1 MNNNP
6 LSKYFRQAGAYVK
19 LPTLGIWYTDGSV
32 SLNDEGEIPIYP
44 LSAIDDILL
53 NTPDA
58 MLNGQALEKVVK
70 NCAPDVKNIKQ
81 LLIPDLE
88 TIFVGMKA
96 ASNNGKFDID
106 KKCPKCEYEN
116 TYEIDCNRLLDSSV
130 AVDESDRKITFNN
143 ELEVWVKPYT
153 FEMRQIFIKREFEE
167 EKLLRAIDESNK
179 KLDELEKAG
188 ILAESVDR
196 ISKITFDLVSKSIEK
211 IVLLQTGDTIT
222 DQKHINEWLT
232 NISKKEADIVIESV
246 NKLNSVGP
254 KKDFQAQCKK
264 CEHVW
269 TETLNFDPTS
279 FFVKPS

>member
-6 LSKYFRQAGAYVK
+6 LSKYFRQAGAYVR

-32 SLNDEGEIPIYP
+32 NLNDEGEIPIYP

-58 MLNGQALEKVVK
+58 MLNGQALEKVIK
-70 NCAPDVKNIKQ
+70 NCAPDVKDIKK

-96 ASNNGKFDID
+96 ASNNGKFDLD
-106 KKCPKCEYEN
+106 RKCPKCEYEN
-116 TYEIDCNRLLDSSV
+116 TYEVNCNGLLATSTIIN
-130 AVDESDRKITFNN
+130 ENDRKITFNG

-153 FEMRQIFIKREFEE
+153 FEMRQLFIKREFAE
-167 EKLLRAIDESNK
+167 EKLLRSIDESNK
-179 KLDELEKAG
+179 QIDELEKAK

-196 ISKITFDLVSKSIEK
+196 ISNITFDLVSKSIEK
-211 IVLLQTGDTIT
+211 IVLLQTNETIT
-222 DQKHINEWLT
+222 DKNHINEWLT
-232 NISKKEADIVIESV
+232 NISKKEADIVIETV

-254 KKDFQAQCKK
+254 NKEFPAQCTK
-264 CEHVW
+264 CEHTW
-269 TETLNFDPTS
+269 TETLNFDPSS
-279 FFVKPS
+279 FFGKSS